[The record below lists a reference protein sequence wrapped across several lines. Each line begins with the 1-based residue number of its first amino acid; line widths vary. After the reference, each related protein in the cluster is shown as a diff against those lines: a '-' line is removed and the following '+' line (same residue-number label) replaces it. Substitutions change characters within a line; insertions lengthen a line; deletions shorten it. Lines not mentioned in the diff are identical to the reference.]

1 MKNNRAHPLELQRRN
16 MIAYQQIDNQG
27 NHIVIDGESQMP
39 DYLSEKFLLE
49 EYQEKLQ
56 AKQENNA

>member
-1 MKNNRAHPLELQRRN
+1 MAHPLELQRRN